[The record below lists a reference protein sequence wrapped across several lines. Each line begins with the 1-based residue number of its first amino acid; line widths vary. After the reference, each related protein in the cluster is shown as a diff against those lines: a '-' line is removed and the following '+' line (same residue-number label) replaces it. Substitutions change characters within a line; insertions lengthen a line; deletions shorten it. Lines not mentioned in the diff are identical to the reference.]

1 MTAPHRIGSIA
12 STNASLIVAV
22 FDASTA
28 SAWEPTAAMAATK
41 AQFTG
46 HPAQILRGLGQGAEL
61 TEIDVG
67 TSTGFAF
74 ELEARTGALE
84 VYRDGDTLMLVAP
97 PRVWWHEPANHGA
110 HADEVAALF
119 DEVVSARGAS
129 DATEHGEI
137 TLPSGKLAIVY
148 IWLRTIGAAQE
159 LANRVPP
166 GAAMALGD
174 ARGGLVVDLPPGRYR
189 LRRREVA
196 APWADD
202 QALFAAYLVPET

>member
-1 MTAPHRIGSIA
+1 MTTPPRIGSIA
-12 STNASLIVAV
+12 STNTSLIVAV

-28 SAWEPTAAMAATK
+28 SAWEPTSAVPETK

-61 TEIDVG
+61 TEVDVG
-67 TSTGFAF
+67 ASTGFAF
-74 ELEARTGALE
+74 ELEARTGTLE

-129 DATEHGEI
+129 DATAHGGVE
-137 TLPSGKLAIVY
+137 LPSGKLAIVY
-148 IWLRTIGAAQE
+148 IWLRTIGTAQE
-159 LANRVPP
+159 LANRIPSG
-166 GAAMALGD
+166 GAMPVGD
-174 ARGGLVVDLPPGRYR
+174 ARGGLVVDVPPGRYQ